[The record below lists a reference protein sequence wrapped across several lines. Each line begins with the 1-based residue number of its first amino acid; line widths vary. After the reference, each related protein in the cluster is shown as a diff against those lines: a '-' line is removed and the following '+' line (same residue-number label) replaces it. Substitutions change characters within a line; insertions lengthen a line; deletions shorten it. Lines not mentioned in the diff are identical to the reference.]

1 MSVKERPKRETHR
14 VQLIPWFDMPI
25 FDFFFISVSPLQL
38 LLISIIT
45 YGAYKLRQPIALSA
59 YFPALWIKYYELKGA
74 INARKKAKTKNQ
86 KREPPKPVK
95 IVGVLSSSD
104 GKAQPYTP
112 FSVYEG
118 GQKIGGGIT
127 DRRGK
132 YTFYYF
138 PSGEK
143 KKIAVTSGLDDEAKT
158 MGDTPR
164 TSSNYSHFLTHSS
177 MTRTERV

>member
-25 FDFFFISVSPLQL
+25 FDLFFISVSPLQL

-45 YGAYKLRQPIALSA
+45 YGAYELRQPIVLSA
-59 YFPALWIKYYELKGA
+59 WFPALWIKYYELKGA
-74 INARKKAKTKNQ
+74 IDSRKKVKKKKQ
-86 KREPPKPVK
+86 KVEPPRPVK

-112 FSVYEG
+112 FSVYEE

-127 DRRGK
+127 DKRGK
-132 YTFYYF
+132 YAFYYF
-138 PSGEK
+138 PSEGK
-143 KKIAVTSGLDDEAKT
+143 KEVVVTSHLDIDEVT
-158 MGDTPR
+158 V
-164 TSSNYSHFLTHSS
+164 
-177 MTRTERV
+177 TR